1 MYDFYESYNINVRG
15 YIIMSFGRKLKQ
27 LRKSARITQTELAEK
42 LNITTRTLINYETG
56 KSYPKQTEIYA
67 DIASIFDV
75 TVDFLMS
82 ENEDLFKN
90 EADYKKTP
98 QIRAKKAAD
107 EIISLMKCEEL
118 SDNEKD
124 ILMKAITDAY
134 WDLKKI

>member
-1 MYDFYESYNINVRG
+1 MYDFYESYKINVRG

-27 LRKSARITQTELAEK
+27 LRKNARITQTELAEK

-56 KSYPKQTEIYA
+56 KCYPKQTEIYA
-67 DIASIFDV
+67 DIASIFHV

-82 ENEDLFKN
+82 ENDDLFKS
-90 EADYKKTP
+90 EDDYKKTP
-98 QIRAKKAAD
+98 QVRAKKAAD
-107 EIISLMKCEEL
+107 EIISLMKCGDL

-124 ILMKAITDAY
+124 IIMKAITDAY

>member
-56 KSYPKQTEIYA
+56 KCYPKQTETYA

-82 ENEDLFKN
+82 ENEDLFEN

>member
-1 MYDFYESYNINVRG
+1 MYDFYEIYNINVRG

-56 KSYPKQTEIYA
+56 KCYPKQTEIYA

-82 ENEDLFKN
+82 ENEDLFEN

-98 QIRAKKAAD
+98 QIRAKKVAD

>member
-1 MYDFYESYNINVRG
+1 MYDFYESYKINVRG

-27 LRKSARITQTELAEK
+27 LRKNARITQTELAEK

-56 KSYPKQTEIYA
+56 KCYPKQTEIYA

-82 ENEDLFKN
+82 ENEDFFKS
-90 EADYKKTP
+90 EDDYKKTP
-98 QIRAKKAAD
+98 QVRARKAAD
-107 EIISLMKCEEL
+107 EIISLMKCDDL
-118 SDNEKD
+118 SENEKD
-124 ILMKAITDAY
+124 IIMKAITGAY

>member
-1 MYDFYESYNINVRG
+1 
-15 YIIMSFGRKLKQ
+15 
-27 LRKSARITQTELAEK
+27 
-42 LNITTRTLINYETG
+42 
-56 KSYPKQTEIYA
+56 
-67 DIASIFDV
+67 
-75 TVDFLMS
+75 MS